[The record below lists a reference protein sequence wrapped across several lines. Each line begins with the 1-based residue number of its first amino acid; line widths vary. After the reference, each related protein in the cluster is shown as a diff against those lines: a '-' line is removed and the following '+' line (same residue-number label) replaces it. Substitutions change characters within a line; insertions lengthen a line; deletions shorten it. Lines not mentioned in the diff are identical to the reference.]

1 MLVEDKPKRRGRG
14 PGKRPALV
22 CTSIRLS
29 KEVVDY
35 FNKYHSLD
43 KQKQMRVVLTEYVR
57 DQLKL
62 EGAQDGTE
70 ETVDE

>member
-29 KEVVDY
+29 KEVMDY
-35 FNKYHSLD
+35 FNKYHPLD

-62 EGAQDGTE
+62 EGAQDGTK